1 MHTSGKRRNI
11 QQTMASKN
19 RAIVFGASG
28 LLGWS
33 VVNQLLSS
41 YPQAGSF
48 ESVAAIINRPVPEED
63 LHLPGSSPQRPGF
76 EVVSGIDLQRGSG
89 EDLAEELKTKIS
101 HAGEITHVFYF
112 GTGPSQCVNPG

>member
-1 MHTSGKRRNI
+1 
-11 QQTMASKN
+11 MASKN

-41 YPQAGSF
+41 YPQTGSF
-48 ESVAAIINRPVPEED
+48 ESAAAIVNRPVSEED
-63 LHLPGSSPQRPGF
+63 LHLPSPSSDRPGF
-76 EVVSGIDLQRGSG
+76 EVISGIDLQRGSG
-89 EDLAEELKTKIS
+89 EDLAEVLKTKVS

-112 GTGPSQCVNPG
+112 GTGLHTVLQY

>member
-1 MHTSGKRRNI
+1 
-11 QQTMASKN
+11 MASKN

-48 ESVAAIINRPVPEED
+48 ESVAAIVNRPVSEKD
-63 LHLPGSSPQRPGF
+63 LHLPAPSLERPEC
-76 EVVSGIDLQRGSG
+76 EVISGIDLQRGSG
-89 EDLAEELKTKIS
+89 EDLAEELKAKVS
-101 HAGEITHVFYF
+101 RAGEITHVFYF
-112 GTGPSQCVNPG
+112 GTQPTHCANAGRLQNTDRWP